1 MIKVYEN
8 KSDQWF
14 DSMKFV
20 GEYYGIPANK
30 IKDNL
35 NVPMKIKGIEVIFS
49 STPLPPPDKFRT
61 FVQQKGLKHMVGSF
75 YLNKDKEVWMWA
87 KKKEQW
93 YSWNTIKFDNGNIA
107 FKTKLSYDGMWVDKW
122 VNVNQYHKGIFGEAK
137 EVESPF

>member
-14 DSMKFV
+14 DSMKFA

-35 NVPMKIKGIEVIFS
+35 NIPMKIKGVEVIFS
-49 STPLPPPDKFRT
+49 STPLPPPDKFRR
-61 FVQQKGLKHMVGSF
+61 FVQKKGLKHMVGSF

-93 YSWNTIKFDNGNIA
+93 YEWKTIKFDNGNIA

-122 VNVNQYHKGIFGEAK
+122 VNVNQYHKGIFGEVK
-137 EVESPF
+137 QVEAPF

>member
-14 DSMKFV
+14 DSMKFA

-35 NVPMKIKGIEVIFS
+35 NIPMKIKGVEVIFS
-49 STPLPPPDKFRT
+49 STPLPPPDKFRM
-61 FVQQKGLKHMVGSF
+61 FVQKKGLKHMVGSF

-93 YSWNTIKFDNGNIA
+93 YRWKTTKFDNGNIA
-107 FKTKLSYDGMWVDKW
+107 FKTKLKHDGMWVDKW
-122 VNVNQYHKGIFGEAK
+122 VNVNQYHKGIFGVAK
-137 EVESPF
+137 EVETPF